1 MGTHV
6 APLDLVERDLAA
18 AELDDIA
25 VAVGERDADAWKKA
39 VLEWHCA
46 AVAKARS
53 EVWIPGTVRSQ
64 DQMVEKV
71 LRRFCRHRV
80 AVMLRTLKAENLTL
94 RHDLID
100 ALRRARLHQR
110 NGSDRREF
118 ERSII
123 EGLQSGVT

>member
-1 MGTHV
+1 
-6 APLDLVERDLAA
+6 
-18 AELDDIA
+18 
-25 VAVGERDADAWKKA
+25 
-39 VLEWHCA
+39 
-46 AVAKARS
+46 
-53 EVWIPGTVRSQ
+53 
-64 DQMVEKV
+64 MVEKV

-100 ALRRARLHQR
+100 ALRRARLYQR
-110 NGSDRREF
+110 NGSDRREL